1 MAVTGERALYEI
13 AGGRKHYAV
22 NEGLLAQCVQIPTRG
37 CLSYCHCPHVVIDFV
52 VSVEMVSIKER
63 ATTDTRIKQFVSE
76 LALIVPATEST
87 FHLCINIYVLD
98 IYPKNS
104 YIFIK

>member
-1 MAVTGERALYEI
+1 MTYDNERRHVTA
-13 AGGRKHYAV
+13 
-22 NEGLLAQCVQIPTRG
+22 
-37 CLSYCHCPHVVIDFV
+37 
-52 VSVEMVSIKER
+52 
-63 ATTDTRIKQFVSE
+63 VSE
-76 LALIVPATEST
+76 LTLVVPAAKST

>member
-52 VSVEMVSIKER
+52 VSVDMVSIKER
-63 ATTDTRIKQFVSE
+63 ATTNTRIEQFVSE
-76 LALIVPATEST
+76 LALFVPAAEST
-87 FHLCINIYVLD
+87 FHLCTAIYVLD
-98 IYPKNS
+98 IYRDNNC
-104 YIFIK
+104 ILIK